1 MRTNF
6 IPRNAF
12 LYLQVFAFTL
22 AWSHGLQ
29 LDFWALAVI
38 QAADGW
44 KCSLKSVCGWWIT
57 PYTWPLL
64 HTRHQTQSEH
74 YQPEKPCQASP
85 YLERFPQG
93 LLYGQMA
100 KSGECRKPAKQKR
113 EWLKSTGLVGK
124 RWREARALHQFQ
136 MHTFWKSLM
145 EQGGR
150 YAHATQLKEVLNSL
164 TPKDVLRNV
173 KKEI

>member
-22 AWSHGLQ
+22 ARSHGLQ

-74 YQPEKPCQASP
+74 YQPQKPCQASP
-85 YLERFPQG
+85 YLERFLQG

-113 EWLKSTGLVGK
+113 EWLKSTGLVGTGEERQELCTNFKCTLSK
-124 RWREARALHQFQ
+124 REWWSKEEGMLVPHNWR
-136 MHTFWKSLM
+136 KSPVPSCQRM
-145 EQGGR
+145 
-150 YAHATQLKEVLNSL
+150 
-164 TPKDVLRNV
+164 P
-173 KKEI
+173 